1 MNALQRWWGQRL
13 WRRIAVISVG
23 LLLLVQVVV
32 MGLVQGAVPRLVQIL
47 GSQDL
52 DRGEQI
58 WLELLNARAS
68 VRERQLEL
76 QADDAGL
83 NAALVAAAQENDVE
97 TARSAIDNAGSRVA
111 ATLAALLG
119 DNLEPRFLGETTP
132 AEDIARLQPSI
143 QRLVDGLR
151 SVPNRRSASMAM
163 LIGGEPGLLVL
174 TKMKA
179 GAGVLVMGVPFSADL
194 ARVMQKTSL
203 MEVALVVRR
212 PGEPA
217 RVALSS
223 MAASDN
229 GTVLGLSASS
239 SVVAL
244 PTGKHLLRR
253 SPAVAGPYGSFE
265 ALLFNPVNQIEK
277 PFDELTQPLLTA
289 SAIGVLLALLGSLF
303 TAQRVTTPLSALVR
317 ATRRLGEGRFDEPV
331 PMPRHHD
338 EVGQL
343 AQAVDV
349 MRENIRAK
357 QAEIRDLAFTDRLT
371 GLPNRVCFSDAL
383 RLAIEHAQADAAGSG
398 EPACFSTVML
408 GLDRFKNINENL
420 GYAMGDEVLREVAL
434 RLRRHVQR
442 EGDVVARMAGDQFA
456 LLLGGAEL
464 SRAAAVVDGI
474 CAAFVH
480 PIVVRGETV
489 DVSLTFGLAAWPQ
502 HAPDADSA
510 AAPDSGGRERAEVLL
525 ARAEM
530 AMHAAKRG
538 KSTHMAVYDPAFD
551 AGSQKTLTLLS
562 ELRQAIGANELRLFL
577 QPKIDVATNAV
588 VGAEAL
594 VRWQHPVR
602 GMVPPVQFI
611 PFAEDTGFV
620 RQLTLWIFE
629 EAARQWAAL
638 HAVGLHRISVNLST
652 RDLLDPELPLRF
664 DAILRRQGVPATA
677 FCLEITESAVM
688 NEPKRALAM
697 LNTLAAAGFEL
708 SIDDYGEGQTS
719 LSYLKTLPVHELKI
733 DQIFIKQIDRDDKDA
748 TIVRSTIGLAHS
760 LGFRAVAE
768 GVENAAI
775 MALLREL
782 GCDEA
787 QGYHLARPMPAAEMA
802 GWARQWAG
810 LPAVAQ
816 AAETASA

>member
-1 MNALQRWWGQRL
+1 MKALKDWWSRRL

-32 MGLVQGAVPRLVQIL
+32 FALVQHSVPGLVQMLGA
-47 GSQDL
+47 QDL
-52 DRGEQI
+52 DRGEQV
-58 WLELLNARAS
+58 WLELLNSRAS

-76 QADDAGL
+76 QADDGGL
-83 NAALVAAAQENDVE
+83 NRALIAAAEEDDPD
-97 TARSAIDNAGSRVA
+97 TARSAIENAASRLA
-111 ATLAALLG
+111 ATRSALLS
-119 DNLEPRFLGETTP
+119 DTLEPRFLGENTAEADLQQLLP
-132 AEDIARLQPSI
+132 AVKG
-143 QRLVDGLR
+143 LVEGLR
-151 SVPNRRSASMAM
+151 PTPLRRSASRLM
-163 LIGGEPGLLVL
+163 LIGDEPSLLVVSF
-174 TKMKA
+174 MRG
-179 GAGVLVMGVPFSADL
+179 GAGVLVAGVPLSADIP
-194 ARVMQKTSL
+194 RVMQKTAL
-203 MEVALVVRR
+203 MEVALIVRR
-212 PGEPA
+212 PDKPPQ
-217 RVALSS
+217 VALSS
-223 MAASDN
+223 VSMGENPELLALSADS
-229 GTVLGLSASS
+229 GTVM
-239 SVVAL
+239 L
-244 PTGKHLLRR
+244 PGGKHLLRR
-253 SPAVAGPYGSFE
+253 SAAVQGPYGE
-265 ALLFNPVNQIEK
+265 METLLLTPVSRIEK
-277 PFDELTQPLLTA
+277 PFDELTLPLVAA

-303 TAQRVTTPLSALVR
+303 TARRVTTPLNELAT
-317 ATRRLGEGRFDEPV
+317 ATRRLGEGDFDAPV
-331 PMPRHHD
+331 PLPHHRD

-343 AQAVDV
+343 ARAVDV

-357 QAEIRDLAFTDRLT
+357 QTEIRDLAYTDRLT
-371 GLPNRVCFSDAL
+371 GLPNRVSLADAL
-383 RLAIEHAQADAAGSG
+383 RRAIDETRGEIPAGRP
-398 EPACFSTVML
+398 PACFSTVML

-420 GYAMGDEVLREVAL
+420 GYTLGDEVLREVAT

-442 EGDVVARMAGDQFA
+442 DGDVVARLAGDQFA
-456 LLLGGAEL
+456 LLLIGADL
-464 SRAAAVVDGI
+464 QRAAAVIDGI

-480 PIVVRGETV
+480 PIVVQGETV
-489 DVSLTFGLAAWPQ
+489 DVSLTFGVAGWPQ
-502 HAPDADSA
+502 HAPE
-510 AAPDSGGRERAEVLL
+510 APDATHPAVREQAEVLL

-538 KSTHMAVYDPAFD
+538 KSTHMAVYDPGID

-562 ELRQAIGANELRLFL
+562 ELRHAIGAHELRLYL
-577 QPKIDVATNAV
+577 QPKIDVATNTL

-594 VRWQHPVR
+594 VRWQHPTR
-602 GMVPPVQFI
+602 GMVPPGQFI

-620 RQLTLWIFE
+620 RQLTLWVFE

-638 HAVGLHRISVNLST
+638 HALGLHRISVNLST
-652 RDLLDPELPLRF
+652 RDLLDPELPTRF

-733 DQIFIKQIDRDDKDA
+733 DQIFIKQIDRDEKDA

-775 MALLREL
+775 LVLLREL

-787 QGYHLARPMPAAEMA
+787 QGFHLARPMPAAEMA
-802 GWARQWAG
+802 AWARQRAG
-810 LPAVAQ
+810 LPALAPAEASTVA
-816 AAETASA
+816 A

>member
-1 MNALQRWWGQRL
+1 MQTWWTRRL
-13 WRRIAVISVG
+13 WRRIAVTSVG
-23 LLLLVQVVV
+23 LLLLVQAVVF
-32 MGLVQGAVPRLVQIL
+32 GLVQHSVPGLVQLL
-47 GSQDL
+47 GAQDL
-52 DRGEQI
+52 DRGEQV
-58 WLELLNARAS
+58 WLEMLNSRAS

-76 QADDAGL
+76 QADDGGL
-83 NAALVAAAQENDVE
+83 NRALIAAAEENDPD
-97 TARSAIDNAGSRVA
+97 TARSAIENAASRLG
-111 ATLAALLG
+111 ATRSALLSET
-119 DNLEPRFLGETTP
+119 LEPRFLGENT
-132 AEDIARLQPSI
+132 ADADL
-143 QRLVDGLR
+143 QRLLPAVQGLVEGLR
-151 SVPNRRSASMAM
+151 PTPSRRSASRLM
-163 LIGGEPGLLVL
+163 LIGDEPSLLVVSR
-174 TKMKA
+174 MRG
-179 GAGVLVMGVPFSADL
+179 GAGVLVAGVPLSADMP
-194 ARVMQKTSL
+194 RVMQKTAL

-212 PGEPA
+212 PDQPPQ
-217 RVALSS
+217 VALSS
-223 MAASDN
+223 VSMSENPALLA
-229 GTVLGLSASS
+229 LSADSRT
-239 SVVAL
+239 VML
-244 PTGKHLLRR
+244 PGGKHLLRR
-253 SPAVAGPYGSFE
+253 SPAVQGPYGE
-265 ALLFNPVNQIEK
+265 METLLLTPVSRIEK
-277 PFDELTQPLLTA
+277 PFDELTLPLLAA

-303 TAQRVTTPLSALVR
+303 TAQRVTTPLGALVQT
-317 ATRRLGEGRFDEPV
+317 ARRLGDGHFDEAV
-331 PMPRHHD
+331 PMPRYRD

-349 MRENIRAK
+349 MRENIRT
-357 QAEIRDLAFTDRLT
+357 QQREIRGLAFTDRLT
-371 GLPNRVCFSDAL
+371 GLPNRVSLGDAL
-383 RLAIEHAQADAAGSG
+383 RHAIDHALAETQGSG

-420 GYAMGDEVLREVAL
+420 GYTLGDEVLREVAQ

-442 EGDVVARMAGDQFA
+442 DGDVVARLAGDQFA
-456 LLLGGAEL
+456 LLLQGADL
-464 SRAAAVVDGI
+464 SRATAVVDGI

-480 PIVVRGETV
+480 PIVVQGETV
-489 DVSLTFGLAAWPQ
+489 DVSLTFGVAVWPR
-502 HAPDADSA
+502 HASETSA
-510 AAPDSGGRERAEVLL
+510 AASPGGREQAEMLL

-538 KSTHMAVYDPAFD
+538 KSTHMAVYDPGID

-577 QPKIDVATNAV
+577 QPKIDVATNAL

-652 RDLLDPELPLRF
+652 RDLLDPELPTRF

-733 DQIFIKQIDRDDKDA
+733 DQIFIKQIDRDEKDA

-775 MALLREL
+775 LALLREL

-787 QGYHLARPMPAAEMA
+787 QGYHLARPMPAAEMGA
-802 GWARQWAG
+802 WARQWAG
-810 LPAVAQ
+810 TAAAPR
-816 AAETASA
+816 AETVPA